1 MRSGKVRYNAI
12 SGWLP
17 ELKMPHSNLLCD
29 WLFPSV
35 FGFRSVRGRNKNT
48 EKFSL
53 RLRLSCDV
61 LIHTCPFCGER
72 TVRNCFSE
80 DNSDFS
86 RKEFAVTFKRP
97 CQITQVSNTMDI
109 SLLTF
114 GDKMEVG
121 HIFFF
126 WYFLTKNDFF

>member
-1 MRSGKVRYNAI
+1 MLRFARYCGKTYSRHLFPFGRFQLGIVTRNLVPRSQSSVRECRNVRSGKVRYNAI

-17 ELKMPHSNLLCD
+17 ELRMPHSYLLCD

-61 LIHTCPFCGER
+61 LIHTCPLCGER
-72 TVRNCFSE
+72 TVRNCF
-80 DNSDFS
+80 
-86 RKEFAVTFKRP
+86 
-97 CQITQVSNTMDI
+97 
-109 SLLTF
+109 F
-114 GDKMEVG
+114 GG
-121 HIFFF
+121 QQR
-126 WYFLTKNDFF
+126 L

>member
-1 MRSGKVRYNAI
+1 MQIVSNIFPRKSLHCKLDPVQYREYKYGLLNKANLVPRSQSSVRECRNVRSGKVRYNAI

-17 ELKMPHSNLLCD
+17 EFRMPHSNLLCD

-61 LIHTCPFCGER
+61 LIHTCPLCGER
-72 TVRNCFSE
+72 TVRNCF
-80 DNSDFS
+80 
-86 RKEFAVTFKRP
+86 
-97 CQITQVSNTMDI
+97 
-109 SLLTF
+109 F
-114 GDKMEVG
+114 GRQQR
-121 HIFFF
+121 
-126 WYFLTKNDFF
+126 L